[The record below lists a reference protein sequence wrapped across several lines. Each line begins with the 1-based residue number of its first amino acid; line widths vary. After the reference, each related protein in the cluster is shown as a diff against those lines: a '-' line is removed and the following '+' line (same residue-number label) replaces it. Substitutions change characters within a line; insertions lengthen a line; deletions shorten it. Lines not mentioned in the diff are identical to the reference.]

1 MLVQDIEITEII
13 LWRNVSKY
21 LKARLKCL
29 FEAWVF
35 WKKKT
40 TTKKPTTYS
49 KSPRNNSIEISWI
62 FTKLIFK
69 FKSCSFDLCLG
80 QRIWPSLNYHCLIP
94 PVFRKVSAY
103 EETEYLCNKSYSFP
117 CCYRIASLGAF
128 VRQNFGYAGYARDL
142 GINHVIPVNAILWS
156 RSPINRLRLHQSR
169 HSNFTQVERS
179 LMIFLFNLDSSERTS
194 GWPNTSNNFNFLHL
208 WRIAFIRRV
217 QIAQI
222 ISLFVTWNVKWY
234 NSSRSD

>member
-1 MLVQDIEITEII
+1 MKKCIKIFKSKIKMSFWGLSI
-13 LWRNVSKY
+13 LEKKNNNQK
-21 LKARLKCL
+21 LKG
-29 FEAWVF
+29 
-35 WKKKT
+35 
-40 TTKKPTTYS
+40 

-62 FTKLIFK
+62 FTKWIFK

-169 HSNFTQVERS
+169 HSNFTQV
-179 LMIFLFNLDSSERTS
+179 
-194 GWPNTSNNFNFLHL
+194 
-208 WRIAFIRRV
+208 
-217 QIAQI
+217 
-222 ISLFVTWNVKWY
+222 
-234 NSSRSD
+234 